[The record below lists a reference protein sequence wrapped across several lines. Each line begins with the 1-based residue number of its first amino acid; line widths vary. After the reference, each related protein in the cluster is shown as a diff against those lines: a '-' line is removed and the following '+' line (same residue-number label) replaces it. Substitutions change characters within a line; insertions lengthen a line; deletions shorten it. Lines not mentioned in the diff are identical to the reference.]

1 MKEEYLQF
9 IWQHLLFRQ
18 GQLLTVSGKA
28 IEMLHPGEL
37 NRDSGPDFFNA
48 RIRIGGITLAGNV
61 EVHVQSSDWLRH
73 GHQNDKAYNNLILHV
88 VFSHDARLEQNTTH
102 NVEVLELKDRISE
115 ELVSRCANLLAS
127 KAALPC
133 ASQLINCPEEV
144 FAGVLALKLEERL
157 EQKSRQIAG
166 QLVYADGHYTQTY
179 YSLLLRHFGFNLNA
193 QVFELLSRT
202 LPLTILLRHA
212 NDLLQLEALL
222 LGTAGLLE
230 PELTEEYPRRLKQEF
245 AFLSAKYGLKP
256 LQPSLLRYSRTRPNN
271 FPDLRLAQF
280 AALLHQSPE
289 LLQAPQEHTGL
300 ETLLEKFRV
309 MAGPYWQNHYRLQLS
324 SEKPTGRIGSASAEL
339 LVINCLVPFLNYY
352 AKTQHRR
359 EYREKALALLKA
371 CTFENNRITRLFS
384 ARTGQLRS
392 AAQSQACVQLY
403 KTWCSKKKCLQC
415 SVAAA
420 LLKPKALL

>member
-9 IWQHLLFRQ
+9 IWQHLLFRP
-18 GQLLTVSGKA
+18 GQLRTASGKTL
-28 IEMLHPGEL
+28 ELLHPGEL

-61 EVHVQSSDWLRH
+61 EVHVLSSDWLRH
-73 GHQNDKAYNNLILHV
+73 GHQNDRAYNNLILHV
-88 VFSHDARLEQNTTH
+88 VFRHDAQLEQNTTY
-102 NVEVLELKDRISE
+102 NVEVLELKDRVSE
-115 ELVSRCANLLAS
+115 ELISRCADLLAS

-133 ASQLINCPEEV
+133 ASQLVNCPEQV
-144 FAGVLALKLEERL
+144 FADMLTLKLEERL

-166 QLVYADGHYTQTY
+166 QLVFQDGHYTQTY
-179 YSLLLRHFGFNLNA
+179 YALLLRHFGFNLNA
-193 QVFELLSRT
+193 QAFELLSRA
-202 LPLTILLRHA
+202 LPLNILLRHA

-222 LGTAGLLE
+222 LGTAGLLDQ
-230 PELTEEYPRRLKQEF
+230 ELVEEYPLRLKQEF

-256 LQPSLLRYSRTRPNN
+256 VESSLLRYSRTRPNN

-289 LLQAPQEHTGL
+289 LLQAPQEHTGYK
-300 ETLLEKFRV
+300 LLLKKLSVR
-309 MAGPYWQNHYRLQLS
+309 AGPYWQSHYRLQLP

-339 LVINCLVPFLNYY
+339 LIINCLVPFLVYY
-352 AKTQHRR
+352 AKSQHRM
-359 EYREKALALLKA
+359 EFREKALELLTD
-371 CTFENNRITRLFS
+371 CSFENNRKTRLYR
-384 ARTGQLRS
+384 AMAGQFRS

-403 KTWCSKKKCLQC
+403 DSWCSKKRCLQC

-420 LLKPKALL
+420 LLKPKALS